1 MIILDTDFASVL
13 AKAEIIGLIKKLF
26 SGKHDIVI
34 TPRVY
39 EELKVPKEYGYT
51 YPDDIFNNIAVL
63 TVESQE
69 QELYMKLLS
78 TNSTLGKGELESI
91 AVCINRSAI
100 FATLDDKAKQFA
112 KDRGIHV
119 LHIHTVLKMLL
130 KTGIYSESDIMG
142 IVKKI
147 EKTDKRILK
156 LDIILA
162 QA

>member
-26 SGKHDIVI
+26 SGKHDIII
-34 TPRVY
+34 TPKVY
-39 EELKVPKEYGYT
+39 DELKVPKEYGYS
-51 YPDDIFNNIAVL
+51 YPDKIFKNVDVL

-69 QELYMKLLS
+69 QELYMGLLS
-78 TNSTLGKGELESI
+78 TNPALGRGELESI
-91 AVCINRSAI
+91 AVCINRAAI

-130 KTGIYSESDIMG
+130 KTGLCSESDIMG

-147 EKTDKRILK
+147 EKTDKRIIK
-156 LDIILA
+156 LEFILA

>member
-26 SGKHDIVI
+26 SGKHDIII
-34 TPRVY
+34 TPKVY
-39 EELKVPKEYGYT
+39 EELKVPKEYGYS
-51 YPDDIFNNIAVL
+51 YPDKIFKNIDVL
-63 TVESQE
+63 TVDSQE
-69 QELYMKLLS
+69 QEQYMELLS
-78 TNSTLGKGELESI
+78 TNPALGRGELESI

-130 KTGIYSESDIMG
+130 KTGLCSESDIMG

-147 EKTDKRILK
+147 EKTDKRIIK
-156 LDIILA
+156 LEFILA

>member
-13 AKAEIIGLIKKLF
+13 AKAEVIGLIKKLF

-51 YPDDIFNNIAVL
+51 YPDDIFKNIAVL